1 MNWKLIPDH
10 WEKKKLSEIGEIYS
24 GGTPDRDNSN
34 YFGGDIPWLRLKDA
48 KQFYVSDSDE
58 NITQEGLENS
68 SAQLLPEGSVIVST
82 RATIGEVTIAKRQVT
97 TNQGFKSVYPEKAN
111 SEFVAYFLS
120 SITDE
125 LENLGRTTT
134 YPEVNKTQFSN
145 IEIPLPPASEQQAI
159 AKKLNSICKKIDES
173 SDLQSYAED
182 VAGNVLNSVIKSLID
197 GVSQSSEQV
206 KVEDVCDEIK
216 NGGTPKRS
224 NESYWGGT
232 IPWLKSGELKNSILY
247 DSEEYMTEKGLS
259 ESSAK
264 MFSPDTVLVAM
275 YGATRGETGFIKEK
289 MSTNQAVCGL
299 SPNKSVCEPKYLWYC
314 LRTLQNKLASQ
325 GRGGGQDNINQTT
338 IRNTTIP
345 LPPIQKQREIVER
358 LETVEDRA
366 DEVRDSSD
374 RIGEILDTLPKAVFN
389 KAFTGE
395 LVEAEH
401 TSDCQGQTSI
411 GDF

>member
-1 MNWKLIPDH
+1 MNWEQVPDH
-10 WEKKKLSEIGEIYS
+10 WESKKLSEIGEIYS
-24 GGTPDRDNSN
+24 GGTPDRDNPN

-48 KQFYVSDSDE
+48 KQFYVSTSDE
-58 NITQEGLENS
+58 KITQEGLENS

-97 TNQGFKSVYPEKAN
+97 TNQGFKAVYPQKAD

-145 IEIPLPPASEQQAI
+145 IEIPLPSISEQRAI
-159 AKKLNSICKKIDES
+159 VKKLNSIFEKLNES
-173 SDLQSYAED
+173 NETQSHAED
-182 VAGNVLNSVIKSLID
+182 IARKVLNSAIKRLID
-197 GVSQSSEQV
+197 SAYKSSEQV
-206 KVEDVCDEIK
+206 KVEDVCDKIK

-224 NESYWGGT
+224 NESYWGGN

-275 YGATRGETGFIKEK
+275 YGATRGETGFIKKE

-299 SPNKSVCEPKYLWYC
+299 SADESLCEPKYLWYC
-314 LRTLQNKLASQ
+314 LRTLQSKLASQ

-338 IRNTTIP
+338 IRNTIIP
-345 LPPIQKQREIVER
+345 LPSIQRQRKIIERIELVEERANEI
-358 LETVEDRA
+358 
-366 DEVRDSSD
+366 RDASN
-374 RIGEILDTLPKAVFN
+374 RIGEILDILPKAVFN
-389 KAFTGE
+389 KAFSGN
-395 LVEAEH
+395 L
-401 TSDCQGQTSI
+401 
-411 GDF
+411 